1 MQQLQE
7 NALKFY
13 MDMPIETQIEIPQAA
28 FEVSPQSFAETPNTE
43 TRTEYLLM
51 KKQEQLLEFQR
62 NL

>member
-28 FEVSPQSFAETPNTE
+28 FEFRHNHSLKHQE